1 MEEFCLEKFITEIK
15 HLREAKELL
24 EEIWVEVG
32 PYSNKLNNETMIK
45 LQKYFDFDDSE

>member
-32 PYSNKLNNETMIK
+32 PYSNKLNNDQTSK
-45 LQKYFDFDDSE
+45 VF